1 MPTKL
6 ELQENRSE
14 VLRACFVHAYTAL
27 GLPLAFAALIA
38 TIQGNARDVFLFLV
52 AALVIDGTDGPL
64 ARKFNVW
71 KWTPRFDGR
80 KLDDITDYLTYV
92 FVPMIF
98 IWKFGLVEGA
108 WVGALMLAL
117 LASGYGFSSLAAK
130 TEDKH
135 FTGFPS
141 YWNAV
146 AFFIFLLHWPIWL
159 NGLVIT
165 ALAILVF
172 VPMKFDSTQS
182 VSKLELMILTLQIL
196 GSLYLLLFNFDN
208 PPAWLVYALLIY
220 PIYHLLHAAIS
231 FVREEKR

>member
-1 MPTKL
+1 MPTKF
-6 ELQENRSE
+6 ELQENRSR

-38 TIQGNARDVFLFLV
+38 VIQGNARDVFLFLV
-52 AALVIDGTDGPL
+52 AALVIDGTDGPM

-92 FVPMIF
+92 FVPMAF
-98 IWKFGLVEGA
+98 IWKFGLVEGP

-117 LASGYGFSSLAAK
+117 LASGYGFSSMAAK
-130 TEDKH
+130 TEDNH

-146 AFFIFLLHWPIWL
+146 AFFMYLLHWPTWF
-159 NGLVIT
+159 NGLVIA

-172 VPMKFDSTQS
+172 VPIKFESTQS
-182 VSKLELMILTLQIL
+182 MSKLELLILPVQIL
-196 GSLYLLLFNFDN
+196 GSLYLLLFGFDN
-208 PPAWLVYALLIY
+208 PPSWLVYALLIY
-220 PIYHLLHAAIS
+220 PIYHLLHAVIS
-231 FVREEKR
+231 FIREEKR

>member
-1 MPTKL
+1 MPTKT
-6 ELQENRSE
+6 ELQENRTE

-38 TIQGNARDVFLFLV
+38 VIQGNPRDVFLFLI

-92 FVPMIF
+92 FVPMAF
-98 IWKFGLVEGA
+98 VWKFGLVEGP
-108 WVGALMLAL
+108 WVGAIMLAL
-117 LASGYGFSSLAAK
+117 IASGYGFSSEAAK

-146 AFFIFLLHWPIWL
+146 AFFLYLLQWPTWA
-159 NGLVIT
+159 NGLVILI
-165 ALAILVF
+165 LAILVF
-172 VPMKFDSTQS
+172 VPMKFQSTQS
-182 VSKLELMILTLQIL
+182 MSKVEVLILPLLIL
-196 GSLYLLLFNFDN
+196 GCLYLLLFNFDN
-208 PPAWLVYALLIY
+208 PPPWLVYTLLIY
-220 PIYHLLHAAIS
+220 PIYHLLHAVVA
-231 FVREEKR
+231 FVKEER